1 MGELMDALSDFY
13 IHYVRQN
20 MFFMLLIVL
29 AVATYRNRETCREF
43 AAAYMSARRTPVEL
57 TGANPNFF
65 RFFKAALLLFWQ
77 YAKWMLAF
85 GIPATILDMTLGP
98 QI

>member
-1 MGELMDALSDFY
+1 VGKLMDAMSDFY
-13 IHYVRQN
+13 MHYVRQN

-29 AVATYRNRETCREF
+29 AVATYRNREACKEF
-43 AAAYMSARRTPVEL
+43 TVAYMSARGTPMEL

-65 RFFKAALLLFWQ
+65 RFCKAALVLFWQ

-85 GIPATILDMTLGP
+85 GIPATMLDMTLGP

>member
-1 MGELMDALSDFY
+1 MDAMSDFY
-13 IHYVRQN
+13 MHYVRQN

-29 AVATYRNRETCREF
+29 AVATYRNREACKEF
-43 AAAYMSARRTPVEL
+43 TVAYMSARGTPMEL

-65 RFFKAALLLFWQ
+65 RFCKAALVLFWQ

-85 GIPATILDMTLGP
+85 GIPATMLDMTLGP